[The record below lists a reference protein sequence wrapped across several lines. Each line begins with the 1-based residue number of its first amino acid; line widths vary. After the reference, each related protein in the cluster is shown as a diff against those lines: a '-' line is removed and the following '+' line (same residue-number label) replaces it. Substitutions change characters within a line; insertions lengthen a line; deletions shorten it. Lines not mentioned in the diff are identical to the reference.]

1 MNWLIIELFVIK
13 RQNNSKNRTIIF
25 ILRPKFIESSH
36 CFVDKSRAL
45 LPAENLSESSK
56 AIEAKKKLAK
66 IQK

>member
-1 MNWLIIELFVIK
+1 MKWLITEVLLIK
-13 RQNNSKNRTIIF
+13 RQNDSKNRTIIF
-25 ILRPKFIESSH
+25 IFRPKFIESSH